1 MRYAIDDLLCSVL
14 WCDKCLINPIALSQ
28 RVPFFK
34 KRKIIQHSQ
43 TSTKKYCE
51 HLCSLVLKDQDSP
64 VLDDKL
70 DVWPGGASGGLP
82 DAEKLGNGDVEVG
95 QVASLDD
102 EVNVVDEGD
111 RPTPLGVAVGGEGG
125 TALPMGGELLCGQ
138 S

>member
-95 QVASLDD
+95 QEASLDD
-102 EVNVVDEGD
+102 EVNVVDEVKC
-111 RPTPLGVAVGGEGG
+111 PSPLDVALGGEVVAGLHIDG
-125 TALPMGGELLCGQ
+125 IELDR
-138 S
+138 